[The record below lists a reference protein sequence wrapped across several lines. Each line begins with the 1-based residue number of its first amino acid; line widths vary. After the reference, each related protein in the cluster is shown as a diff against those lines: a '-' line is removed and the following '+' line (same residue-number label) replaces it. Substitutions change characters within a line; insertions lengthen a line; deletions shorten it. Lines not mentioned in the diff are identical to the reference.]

1 MTTMPVRVI
10 LTSLVAAPSPNS
22 IGSGNLYIVKR
33 RGQPSFTLD
42 KVFRDEI
49 LDKDEMKSVKIFK
62 FENEEK
68 KRKIASKNH
77 LIN

>member
-10 LTSLVAAPSPNS
+10 LTSLLVAPCPNS
-22 IGSGNLYIVKR
+22 IGR